1 MRQESFTKA
10 YCRLYQRMP
19 HHTVLIV
26 SFHHSQLKT
35 FDIFDLGLQCS
46 TVDMHNVLE
55 CLACES
61 HHWHQLQAWRVVG
74 SKLGDRWKHQGIAG
88 VSSDSSMDVSIWQQ
102 RSNLIS
108 EDNLGVQGQSTRAH
122 LALGWCSSSEPFLK
136 CYHVVESHIESPSSA
151 ILKGTRWKE
160 MEGDQ
165 RFCVSAFGLE
175 DGCTSPAH
183 RLLWLSPL
191 LGRKPISI
199 TAQHCMAAAY
209 WFLMISVSIAGILR
223 S

>member
-1 MRQESFTKA
+1 M
-10 YCRLYQRMP
+10 
-19 HHTVLIV
+19 
-26 SFHHSQLKT
+26 
-35 FDIFDLGLQCS
+35 
-46 TVDMHNVLE
+46 
-55 CLACES
+55 
-61 HHWHQLQAWRVVG
+61 G

-160 MEGDQ
+160 MERDGRRWKEIKD
-165 RFCVSAFGLE
+165 SAFQPSALRMGVLPQLI
-175 DGCTSPAH
+175 DCCDFHLCWAGSPFQSQ
-183 RLLWLSPL
+183 R
-191 LGRKPISI
+191 
-199 TAQHCMAAAY
+199 
-209 WFLMISVSIAGILR
+209 SIAWLR
-223 S
+223 RIDF